1 MPVTAPQAA
10 ALAVLVAGA
19 AWGGA
24 AEAEPWAPAGDA
36 GLRGDVELLAAHG
49 VIDGPVT
56 AWPIPGRYLLRRL
69 ASPPRGLPAHVA
81 ASVRRVR
88 ARLAAHQGFG
98 GRIEARAANAPALVR
113 GDHRVAR
120 RKAELLAALDW
131 ADGPTA
137 LRLALGASSA
147 GDAARARLDFDGS
160 YAARQTGNWLLYA
173 GAVPHWWGPGR
184 TTSLVMSN
192 NARPFP
198 AVGALRDDPRPFE
211 TPWLRWLGPWRLDAF
226 AGVLTDRGRAVEAPV
241 VAALRAVAAPARG
254 LEIGA
259 SRVMQFCGKG
269 RRCGAGALV
278 EAFFARNENRDDRQD
293 TGNQQGGFD
302 VRYAA
307 RLGGVDLAVYGQA
320 VGEDEAGGLPGK
332 YAALAGASVTGAV
345 PDGGGAAWR
354 LGVEYA
360 DSAAGLEGA
369 APIFDTFCNHHVFRT
384 GLRFHGRCLGPS
396 LDNDSRLVTLSGSVT
411 DAHDRMWRLAWHRA
425 ELNRD
430 GSPGGNRV
438 SASAETVNV
447 LELGIRLPAGRR
459 VFGLDLRLHDDA
471 PNTPGRR
478 VPGAALEMSWTARF

>member
-1 MPVTAPQAA
+1 MTARRAA
-10 ALAVLVAGA
+10 GFAVLVAGA

-24 AEAEPWAPAGDA
+24 AGAEPWAPAGDA

-56 AWPIPGRYLLRRL
+56 AWPIPGRYLLGRL
-69 ASPPRGLPAHVA
+69 AAPPRGLPAHVA

-88 ARLAAHQGFG
+88 ARLAAGRGFG
-98 GRIEARAANAPALVR
+98 GRIEARAATAPALVR
-113 GDHRVAR
+113 GDDRASR
-120 RKAELLAALDW
+120 REAELRAALDW
-131 ADGPTA
+131 TDGPTA
-137 LRLALGASSA
+137 LRLALAASS
-147 GDAARARLDFDGS
+147 GGGAARTRLDFDGS
-160 YAARQTGNWLLYA
+160 YAARQAGNWLLYA
-173 GAVPHWWGPGR
+173 GAVPRWWGPGR

-198 AVGALRDDPRPFE
+198 ALGALRDDPRPFE
-211 TPWLRWLGPWRLDAF
+211 TRWLRWLGPWRLDAF
-226 AGVLTDRGRAVEAPV
+226 VGVLTDRGRSVEAPV
-241 VAALRAVAAPARG
+241 VAALRAAAAPARG
-254 LEIGA
+254 LEVGA

-278 EAFFARNENRDDRQD
+278 EAFFARNENREDRRD

-302 VRYAA
+302 ARWAA
-307 RLGGVDLAVYGQA
+307 RLGGVDLAVYGQV

-332 YAALAGASVTGAV
+332 YAGLIGASATGAV
-345 PDGGGAAWR
+345 PGGGGAAWR

-369 APIFDTFCNHHVFRT
+369 APVFDAFCNHHVFRT

-411 DAHDRMWRLAWHRA
+411 DARDRVWRLAWHRA

-438 SASAETVNV
+438 SASAEVVNV
-447 LELGIRLPAGRR
+447 LALGIRLPAGRR
-459 VFGLDLRLHDDA
+459 VFGLDLRLRDDA

-478 VPGAALEMSWTARF
+478 VPGAAIEASWTARF